1 MDRIIGS
8 IQVKPHMLRVAERP
22 YRNVIQAIEL
32 EAERLL
38 LQGGGQVFR
47 GLTTQDFLSPQAT
60 RSPE

>member
-1 MDRIIGS
+1 
-8 IQVKPHMLRVAERP
+8 MLRVAERP